1 MSVLEKII
9 AVKHQEVTELKKNG
23 LDAVRA
29 RFGEYER
36 GPRRSLKK
44 SLAKIPAL
52 SSQPN
57 IIAEIKKASPSAGL
71 LRVDFDPLE
80 LAESYQQAGAA
91 AISIVT
97 DKPFF
102 QGSLTWLPQVRPLV
116 ELPILRKEFIV
127 DPIQIEESRIAGAD
141 AILLIAS
148 VLSEAELEKFQE
160 RAAELDLECLVE
172 VRDLEDA
179 AKVCEVGAPLVG
191 INNRNLADFSIDL
204 DTSIDLLK
212 HLPDT
217 SLIVSESGIE
227 KAADIK
233 KLQVAGINAFLIG
246 SSLVKA
252 GENRRKLLQELMAE

>member
-1 MSVLEKII
+1 MTILEKII
-9 AVKHQEVTELKKNG
+9 ALKHQEIAELKKNG
-23 LDAVRA
+23 LEVVRA
-29 RFGEYER
+29 QFAGVER
-36 GPRRSLKK
+36 GERRSLLQ
-44 SLAKIPAL
+44 SLTANDAKPR
-52 SSQPN
+52 

-71 LRVDFDPLE
+71 LRDDFAPVE
-80 LAESYQQAGAA
+80 LAEHYQKGGAA

-102 QGSLTWLPQVRPLV
+102 QGSLAWLPQVRSLV

-148 VLSEAELEKFQE
+148 VLSDAELAEFQA

-179 AKVCEVGAPLVG
+179 AKVCAVGAPLIG

-204 DTSIDLLK
+204 QRSIDLLEQ
-212 HLPDT
+212 LPQT
-217 SLIVSESGIE
+217 SLIVSESGIT

-233 KLQVAGINAFLIG
+233 KLQAAGVNAFLIG

-252 GENRRKLLQELMAE
+252 GENRQQLLKELLQ